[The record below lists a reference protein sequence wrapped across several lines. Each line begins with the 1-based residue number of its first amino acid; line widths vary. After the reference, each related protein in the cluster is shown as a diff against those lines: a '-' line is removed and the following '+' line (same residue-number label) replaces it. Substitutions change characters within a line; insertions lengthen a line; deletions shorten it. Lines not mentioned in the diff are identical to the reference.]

1 VFLEIKTLSEIL
13 LLIVIVKLHSPN
25 VPIAFLPVGKE
36 NSLLA

>member
-1 VFLEIKTLSEIL
+1 L

-36 NSLLA
+36 NSLLAWPWSKIG